1 MWDAVRKS
9 DASERL
15 ARAAQAGFCTAPC
28 LMLVA
33 GLFLLL
39 DLGNAERAWQVL
51 LAPLRSVMSLGA
63 WFVALLTL
71 VSGALAV
78 AGVVLR
84 EVPRALQ
91 WACCLAG
98 ALLALG
104 TMSYTG
110 LLLADMVGIDFW
122 RSPWLVAL
130 FVASSLSTGT
140 SVVLLANALLAPPS
154 AELPRS
160 LRRAAAMFSF
170 VEACVLVAFLA
181 VQNGFSE
188 TARASCEM
196 LLTGTLSPMFWG
208 GVCVAVLRFG
218 KFNRVAGPGIYVLVP
233 FAEYGAIHIDHRIM
247 TSSFSAEAALTADL
261 VPVDVDAIL
270 FWVVWDA
277 EKACLE
283 VENYPKAVLWSAQTA
298 MRDAIGQVNLADL
311 SLRRKQIDREL
322 QEVMSAKCEQWGITV
337 MSVEIR
343 DIMIPRELQDALSK
357 EAQAE
362 RERNAR
368 IILAE
373 VEKDISEMFVE
384 AADVYDKNAKALKLR
399 AMNLAYEGA
408 KDGKGVLLA
417 PSSLADGFDVGK
429 LLGED

>member
-1 MWDAVRKS
+1 MK
-9 DASERL
+9 
-15 ARAAQAGFCTAPC
+15 F
-28 LMLVA
+28 
-33 GLFLLL
+33 
-39 DLGNAERAWQVL
+39 N
-51 LAPLRSVMSLGA
+51 LRSEKAKKATSKEDARRSVAATELEPNEATRVGVYLFALFVFALGFA
-63 WFVALLTL
+63 VIFAATLPWLSAATVA
-71 VSGALAV
+71 AAV
-78 AGVVLR
+78 AV
-84 EVPRALQ
+84 
-91 WACCLAG
+91 
-98 ALLALG
+98 
-104 TMSYTG
+104 G
-110 LLLADMVGIDFW
+110 LLLASCI
-122 RSPWLVAL
+122 RVA
-130 FVASSLSTGT
+130 
-140 SVVLLANALLAPPS
+140 PQW
-154 AELPRS
+154 ER
-160 LRRAAAMFSF
+160 
-170 VEACVLVAFLA
+170 
-181 VQNGFSE
+181 
-188 TARASCEM
+188 
-196 LLTGTLSPMFWG
+196 
-208 GVCVAVLRFG
+208 VAVLRFG
-218 KFNRVAGPGIYVLVP
+218 KFNRVAGPGLYALVP

-343 DIMIPRELQDALSK
+343 DIMVPRELQDALSK

-384 AADVYDKNAKALKLR
+384 AADVYDQNEKALKLR

-429 LLGED
+429 LLGEE

>member
-1 MWDAVRKS
+1 MKFSLRGDKARTATAKDDARRTVAVTELEPNEATRVGVYVF
-9 DASERL
+9 AL
-15 ARAAQAGFCTAPC
+15 VMFVVGF
-28 LMLVA
+28 
-33 GLFLLL
+33 
-39 DLGNAERAWQVL
+39 
-51 LAPLRSVMSLGA
+51 
-63 WFVALLTL
+63 
-71 VSGALAV
+71 
-78 AGVVLR
+78 GVVL
-84 EVPRALQ
+84 AAT
-91 WACCLAG
+91 WAWLSAATVAAAVLAG
-98 ALLALG
+98 LLCA
-104 TMSYTG
+104 
-110 LLLADMVGIDFW
+110 ACI
-122 RSPWLVAL
+122 RI
-130 FVASSLSTGT
+130 
-140 SVVLLANALLAPPS
+140 APQW
-154 AELPRS
+154 ER
-160 LRRAAAMFSF
+160 
-170 VEACVLVAFLA
+170 
-181 VQNGFSE
+181 
-188 TARASCEM
+188 
-196 LLTGTLSPMFWG
+196 
-208 GVCVAVLRFG
+208 VAVLRFG
-218 KFNRVAGPGIYVLVP
+218 RFHRVAGPGLYVLAP
-233 FAEYGAIHIDHRIM
+233 FVEYAAIHIDHRIM
-247 TSSFSAEAALTADL
+247 TSAFSAEAALTADL

-277 EKACLE
+277 QKACLE

-343 DIMIPRELQDALSK
+343 DIMVPQELQNALSM

-368 IILAE
+368 TILAE

-384 AADVYDKNAKALKLR
+384 AADVYDKNPKALKLR